1 MPLSVPVSWAPNLGP
16 ACPPSWH
23 ADVCMTIEPAS
34 WPDIVQL
41 PAPAA
46 ADVEIVGVDVKVGVL
61 ESPLAPHA
69 RHNVATSARVVSNG
83 SIRITS
89 DYRVRTNRIARRA
102 RAATL
107 THRYAK
113 PISMVRL
120 GSYRTRSLTRGCP
133 VHRPATPNRSVCHV
147 PARRPRPAR
156 QMSIYGRQ
164 IWLKNGLNFNTSEML
179 IRLSAFRSKRR
190 CRETRTY
197 GVEHPAVLQ
206 HVRRLFLTEG
216 ETELER
222 DNRLATEPQD
232 VLPAFKKS

>member
-1 MPLSVPVSWAPNLGP
+1 MRTFCMP
-16 ACPPSWH
+16 
-23 ADVCMTIEPAS
+23 IEPAS

-120 GSYRTRSLTRGCP
+120 GSYGARSLPEGVQFTGQQP
-133 VHRPATPNRSVCHV
+133 KTVASVTS
-147 PARRPRPAR
+147 ARRPRPVR
-156 QMSIYGRQ
+156 QMSIYGPQ
-164 IWLKNGLNFNTSEML
+164 IWLKSGLNFNTSEML
-179 IRLSAFRSKRR
+179 IGLSAFRSKRR
-190 CRETRTY
+190 CRETRTH
-197 GVEHPAVLQ
+197 GVEHRAVLQ
-206 HVRRLFLTEG
+206 HVRQVRLLIVEVRRPGVWQRLIVGDGGGAMGNNHAGCFTG
-216 ETELER
+216 AGWSAR
-222 DNRLATEPQD
+222 RRSNRRTAI
-232 VLPAFKKS
+232 A

>member
-1 MPLSVPVSWAPNLGP
+1 MQVS
-16 ACPPSWH
+16 
-23 ADVCMTIEPAS
+23 
-34 WPDIVQL
+34 
-41 PAPAA
+41 
-46 ADVEIVGVDVKVGVL
+46 
-61 ESPLAPHA
+61 ESCQ
-69 RHNVATSARVVSNG
+69 T
-83 SIRITS
+83 
-89 DYRVRTNRIARRA
+89 DYGVRTNRIARRA

-190 CRETRTY
+190 CRETRTH
-197 GVEHPAVLQ
+197 GVEHRAVLQ
-206 HVRRLFLTEG
+206 HVRQVRLLIVEVRRPGVWQRLIVGDGGGAMGNNHAGCFTG
-216 ETELER
+216 AGWSAR
-222 DNRLATEPQD
+222 RRSNRRTAI
-232 VLPAFKKS
+232 A

>member
-1 MPLSVPVSWAPNLGP
+1 MQVSESCQTTEFGRIV
-16 ACPPSWH
+16 S
-23 ADVCMTIEPAS
+23 
-34 WPDIVQL
+34 PD
-41 PAPAA
+41 
-46 ADVEIVGVDVKVGVL
+46 E
-61 ESPLAPHA
+61 
-69 RHNVATSARVVSNG
+69 
-83 SIRITS
+83 
-89 DYRVRTNRIARRA
+89 RA
-102 RAATL
+102 RQPYASL
-107 THRYAK
+107 CQTHLYSEAQVLQN
-113 PISMVRL
+113 PF
-120 GSYRTRSLTRGCP
+120 LTRGCP

-179 IRLSAFRSKRR
+179 IRLSALRSKRR

-222 DNRLATEPQD
+222 DNRLATELQD
-232 VLPAFKKS
+232 VLPAFRKAEVMVRCGQRQAAF